1 MRFKLITDYKDI
13 KKGKIFDSFNGL
25 VSGVDDI
32 RFDDSKYF
40 TIVKPKHL
48 IILKWFNDNFEL
60 IKRAIE
66 SQKYQYSSLQGRKRG
81 WVTAEMDEVFQKIKK
96 DKVYSI
102 RTSDVDIWI
111 KISKY
116 FPTKFGT
123 VFYKTENA
131 KELFNQNF
139 SK

>member
-1 MRFKLITDYKDI
+1 MRFILLKDYKEI

-32 RFDDSKYF
+32 SFNDVNYF
-40 TIVKPKHL
+40 RIVKPKHQ

-60 IKRAIE
+60 IKKAID
-66 SQKYQYSSLQGRKRG
+66 SQKYQYSSPEGRKRK
-81 WVTAEMDEVFQKIKK
+81 WVTSEMNEVFQKIKK
-96 DKVYSI
+96 DKVYAVGTADI
-102 RTSDVDIWI
+102 DIWI

-116 FPTKFGT
+116 FPTKFGK
-123 VFYKTENA
+123 VFYSTENA
-131 KELFNQNF
+131 KELFNHNL